1 MKISDEGFVGNLLEQ
16 MGAWFHDE
24 EQFQLARMGRK
35 YYPYT
40 QLFSPIQVN
49 RLYLKNRI
57 VMGPMGN
64 SNMAEEFGRP
74 SQKMVQY
81 FVERA
86 RGGVGLITTGLVPV
100 GADVDPTL
108 TEKGGRTYFPR
119 ITGSRTLF
127 SGWRE
132 LAESIHSHGTH
143 IFIQL
148 TPGMGR
154 VGDPESL
161 LNKHKL
167 PVSASW
173 NPNYYIPAI
182 PCRPLTDGECR
193 RVISNAGQAA
203 ADARAMTIDGVYLHG
218 HEGYLLEQMTNP
230 AFNRRVLSHFADWQ
244 TFGLEIV
251 REIRRRVGP
260 DYPIM
265 YRIDLSL
272 ALNATYGERMEKV
285 GSLRK
290 FRRERQVGET
300 LEYMANLVKEGVDL
314 FDVDLGCYEN
324 WWLPHPPNSLPS
336 GVFLPVS
343 RLVKEFFAENRIVS
357 NAGQP
362 VPVVAV
368 GKLGYPDLAEK
379 ALRDGMCD
387 MIMLARPLLAD
398 PEWPNKAYAGHV
410 DEICPCIGDQEAC
423 LHELLEGGHL
433 KCSVNPRTGMEDVI
447 ARELTPTPSPRRV
460 AILGAGPGGIMAAI
474 TASRRGHL
482 VTIYETRARLGGW
495 LIAGS
500 VPRTKYEIRNYLAYL
515 EGQVQRCSRE
525 NDLTVKLDMTVTPE
539 SLKSEGFDVLV
550 VCSGAKPVQ
559 LDVEGAELPHVV
571 QAVDL
576 LLHPEWALE
585 ARDVVVVGG
594 GTVGCEV
601 AHWLTAEYGKQ
612 VSVLEM
618 LPYIMKGI
626 CTANRGH
633 LIHDMEKRGTKLL
646 NCTRLK
652 AVRGGEVTIARN
664 ISPTVPD
671 PYITWTPL
679 LPENIPNPLA
689 KPIHEEVVEQTLK
702 ADLVVMAAG
711 LEADHSLFEA
721 CQRQNAADQI
731 IVIGDNFHVGRVFDA
746 VDTGFNVGISL

>member
-1 MKISDEGFVGNLLEQ
+1 MTSISDDFVKNLLEH
-16 MGAWFHDE
+16 MEDWFSND
-24 EQFQLARMGRK
+24 EQFPLARLEKK

-40 QLFSPIQVN
+40 HLFSPVQVN
-49 RLYLKNRI
+49 RLRIKNRI
-57 VMGPMGN
+57 VMGPMAN
-64 SNMAEEFGRP
+64 INMAEEYGRP
-74 SQKMVQY
+74 NDKMIQY
-81 FVERA
+81 FSERA
-86 RGGVGLITTGLVPV
+86 RGGVGLITSGLVPI
-100 GADVDPTL
+100 GQDADPTL
-108 TEKGGRTYFPR
+108 TEKEGQTNFPL
-119 ITGSRTLF
+119 ITGSRTVF
-127 SGWRE
+127 SGWRD
-132 LAESIHSHGTH
+132 LAENIHSYGAH
-143 IFIQL
+143 FFSQL

-161 LNKHKL
+161 LNKHRL

-173 NPNYYIPAI
+173 NPNFYMPAI

-193 RVISNAGQAA
+193 RIIKQAGQASA
-203 ADARAMTIDGVYLHG
+203 NAKAMTIDGVYLHG

-230 AFNRRVLSHFADWQ
+230 AFNRRVLSHFSNWQ

-251 REIRRRVGP
+251 REIRERVGP

-272 ALNATYGERMEKV
+272 ALNATYGERMATV

-290 FRRERQVGET
+290 FRHERQVAET

-343 RLVKEFFAENRIVS
+343 RLVKKYFTENKILS
-357 NAGQP
+357 NAGLP

-379 ALRDGMCD
+379 ALRDEMCD

-398 PEWPNKAYAGHV
+398 PQWANKAYAGRV

-423 LHELLEGGHL
+423 LNELVEGGHI
-433 KCSVNPRTGMEDVI
+433 KCSVNPRTGLEDVI
-447 ARELTPTPSPRRV
+447 PRELICAETPRKIGV
-460 AILGAGPGGIMAAI
+460 VGAGPGGIVAAI
-474 TASRRGHL
+474 TASQRGHR
-482 VTIYETRARLGGW
+482 VTLYEAHERLGGW
-495 LIAGS
+495 LVAGS
-500 VPRTKYEIRNYLAYL
+500 VPKTKYEVGNYLAYL
-515 EGQVQRCSRE
+515 EGQVKRCSKE
-525 NDLTVKLDMTVTPE
+525 YGLTITLNSTVTPE
-539 SLKSEGFDVLV
+539 SLKKEKFDALV
-550 VCSGAKPVQ
+550 VCSGAKPARPE
-559 LDVEGAELPHVV
+559 VEGAELPHVL
-571 QAVDL
+571 QAVNL
-576 LLHPEWALE
+576 FLHPEWVKD

-618 LPYIMKGI
+618 LPHFMKGV

-633 LIHDMEKRGTKLL
+633 LIHDLERRGAKLF
-646 NCTRLK
+646 NCTRVK
-652 AVRGGEVTIARN
+652 SVHIGGVTVARN
-664 ISPTVPD
+664 ISSTVPD
-671 PYITWTPL
+671 PYITWAPL

-689 KPIHEEVVEQTLK
+689 KPIREEIVEETLK
-702 ADLVVMAAG
+702 ADLVVLAVG
-711 LEADHSLFEA
+711 LQADHSLFEA
-721 CQRQNAADQI
+721 CQLQNVAGDI
-731 IVIGDNFHVGRVFDA
+731 IAIGDNFHIGHVFEA
-746 VDTGFNVGISL
+746 VEAGFNVGNSL